1 MPQGRREPL
10 LVRSPKK
17 SEDFFLEKFSKRAA
31 ANRAPRSQETLRDGR
46 WSEGEFDAAGIA
58 VEALVAWMATLCIR
72 DADLILQEMLT
83 RR

>member
-1 MPQGRREPL
+1 
-10 LVRSPKK
+10 
-17 SEDFFLEKFSKRAA
+17 
-31 ANRAPRSQETLRDGR
+31 LRDGR

-58 VEALVAWMATLCIR
+58 VEALVACMATLCIR